1 MKRVSLIFSLGLLFL
16 LSSNV
21 MAQSKDHIAGNVSIM
36 KRIMAESDRYSYAT
50 AMADTFDMA
59 VNHAVQFLASQIS
72 TKVMVNSE
80 YAVSSKTE
88 DKQLYESEMF
98 RQVANTFTDVNLKDY
113 HVLMVGAPSR
123 KKSEYTAF
131 VYIGNDKVDEI
142 IREIQEKEE
151 AALAEKARILAKDIQ
166 FYYDEGCRSLQDLRI
181 GDALKYF
188 YWGAALSS
196 GTEITVKDEGVVMT
210 AHPLFDALID
220 RTMSKIIVQAGC
232 LQENKVND
240 FQSSYHVQLAFFF
253 KEGKVLEK
261 ITNLDFSYHDGNTY
275 LSGARVR
282 DGVSMIELGYPLDEV
297 SVCITYQYGE
307 SETPANVAERIR
319 SVKMHNYSSAY
330 KTTKVDKNA
339 KPVPMLAWQQYD
351 KEMLASASLEESEE
365 NGESVDNDTITH
377 DYGAM
382 KAVVDDIVDAIGEK
396 QYGRVKSY
404 FTNDGYDCFCKLVA
418 NGEASVINV
427 PELTFVEFGDLT
439 LCRSVTMLFKYLGN
453 KQFVENVT
461 FRFNKDGLIE
471 SLAYTLSEVAQKA
484 ILDNEDWK
492 RESKLT
498 LLSFMEDYQTAY
510 ALRRIDYLE
519 RIFSENAL
527 IISGYKVMK
536 KDRSDGIS
544 LHGYT
549 RYDTLNKMQY
559 MERLRRQFKTKEYIN
574 LNFTDTEFKQAF
586 NVEDFFGV
594 RVRQEY
600 FSSNYGDVGYLFL
613 LVDLRGEDP
622 IIHVRAWQ
630 DDKVD
635 IRKLFDLKD
644 VY

>member
-1 MKRVSLIFSLGLLFL
+1 MKHVCLFTSLILCFL
-16 LSSNV
+16 LSSSV
-21 MAQSKDHIAGNVSIM
+21 LAQSKDQITGNARIM
-36 KRIMAESDRYSYAT
+36 KRIMAESDRYSFAS
-50 AMADTFDMA
+50 ASDDTLDVA
-59 VNHAVQFLASQIS
+59 VSHAVQLLAGQIS
-72 TKVMVNSE
+72 TNVKVTSE
-80 YAVSSKTE
+80 HSLSSMTK
-88 DKQLYESEMF
+88 DKQLFESEMF
-98 RQVANTFTDVNLKDY
+98 RQVANTFTNVNLKDY
-113 HVLMVGAPSR
+113 HVLTVGAPT
-123 KKSEYTAF
+123 KKKNEYTAF
-131 VYIGNDKVDEI
+131 VYIGNDKVEEI
-142 IREIQEKEE
+142 VREIQEKEK
-151 AALAEKARILAKDIQ
+151 AAVAEKARILAKDIQ

-196 GTEITVKDEGVVMT
+196 GTEMAIKDEGVIMT

-220 RTMSKIIVQAGC
+220 RTMNNIIVQAGC
-232 LQENKVND
+232 LQTKKVND
-240 FQSSYHVQLAFFF
+240 FQTTHNVQLAFFF
-253 KEGKVLEK
+253 KDGDELEK

-275 LSGARVR
+275 LTGARVR
-282 DGVSMIELGYPLDEV
+282 DGVSMIELNYPLDEI
-297 SVCITYQYGE
+297 SVCCTYQYE
-307 SETPANVAERIR
+307 ENETPSDVAERIR
-319 SVKMHNYSSAY
+319 SVKMRSYSSAY
-330 KTTKVDKNA
+330 KTARIDKNA
-339 KPVPMLAWQQYD
+339 KPVPMLAQVQD
-351 KEMLASASLEESEE
+351 KDESLTRSVENVDDAETLSDTVADDYSAL
-365 NGESVDNDTITH
+365 
-377 DYGAM
+377 
-382 KAVVDDIVDAIGEK
+382 KAIVDDIVDAIEQK
-396 QYGRVKSY
+396 QYYKVRY
-404 FTNDGYDCFCKLVA
+404 DFTEEGYDCFCKLVA
-418 NGEASVINV
+418 NGEASVIDV
-427 PELTFVEFGDLT
+427 PELTFIKFGNLT
-439 LCRSVTMLFKYLGN
+439 LCRSITMLFRYRGN

-484 ILDNEDWK
+484 ILDNDDWK

-536 KDRSDGIS
+536 KEHSDGIC

-549 RYDTLNKMQY
+549 RYDTLNKAQY
-559 MERLRRQFKTKEYIN
+559 MNRLGRQFKTKEYIN
-574 LNFTDTEFKQAF
+574 LNFTDTDFKQAF
-586 NVEDFFGV
+586 NVEDFFGI

-635 IRKLFDLKD
+635 IKKLFDLKD

>member
-1 MKRVSLIFSLGLLFL
+1 MKHVCLFTSLILCFL
-16 LSSNV
+16 LSSSV
-21 MAQSKDHIAGNVSIM
+21 LAQSKDQITGNARIM
-36 KRIMAESDRYSYAT
+36 KRIMAESDRYSFAS
-50 AMADTFDMA
+50 ASDDTLDVA
-59 VNHAVQFLASQIS
+59 VSHAVQLLAGQIS
-72 TKVMVNSE
+72 TNVKVTSE
-80 YAVSSKTE
+80 HSLSSMTK
-88 DKQLYESEMF
+88 DKQLFESEMF
-98 RQVANTFTDVNLKDY
+98 RQVANTFTNVNLKDY
-113 HVLMVGAPSR
+113 HVLTVGAPT
-123 KKSEYTAF
+123 KKKNEYTAF
-131 VYIGNDKVDEI
+131 VYIGNDKVEEI
-142 IREIQEKEE
+142 VREIQEKEK
-151 AALAEKARILAKDIQ
+151 AAVAEKARILAKDIQ

-196 GTEITVKDEGVVMT
+196 GTEMAIKDEGVIMT

-220 RTMSKIIVQAGC
+220 RTMNNIIVQAGC
-232 LQENKVND
+232 LQTKKVND
-240 FQSSYHVQLAFFF
+240 FQTTHNVQLAFFF
-253 KEGKVLEK
+253 KDGDELEK

-275 LSGARVR
+275 LTGARVR
-282 DGVSMIELGYPLDEV
+282 DGVSMIELNYPLDEI
-297 SVCITYQYGE
+297 SVCCTYQYGE
-307 SETPANVAERIR
+307 NETPSDVAERIR
-319 SVKMHNYSSAY
+319 SVKMRSYSSAY
-330 KTTKVDKNA
+330 KTARIDKNA
-339 KPVPMLAWQQYD
+339 KPVPMLAQVQD
-351 KEMLASASLEESEE
+351 KDESLIRSVENVDDAETLSDTVADDYSAL
-365 NGESVDNDTITH
+365 
-377 DYGAM
+377 
-382 KAVVDDIVDAIGEK
+382 KAIVDDIVDAIEQK
-396 QYGRVKSY
+396 QYYKVRY
-404 FTNDGYDCFCKLVA
+404 DFTEEGYDCFCKLVA
-418 NGEASVINV
+418 NGEASVIDV
-427 PELTFVEFGDLT
+427 PELTFIKFGNLT
-439 LCRSVTMLFKYLGN
+439 LCRSITMLFRYRGN

-484 ILDNEDWK
+484 ILDNDDWK

-536 KDRSDGIS
+536 KEHSDGIC

-549 RYDTLNKMQY
+549 RYDTLNKAQY
-559 MERLRRQFKTKEYIN
+559 MNRLGRQFKTKEYIN
-574 LNFTDTEFKQAF
+574 LNFTDTDFKQAF
-586 NVEDFFGV
+586 NVEDFFGI

-635 IRKLFDLKD
+635 IKKLFDLKD

>member
-1 MKRVSLIFSLGLLFL
+1 MKHVCLFTSLILCFL
-16 LSSNV
+16 LPSNV
-21 MAQSKDHIAGNVSIM
+21 LAQSKDQITGNARIM
-36 KRIMAESDRYSYAT
+36 KRIMAESDRYSFAS
-50 AMADTFDMA
+50 ASDDTLDVA
-59 VNHAVQFLASQIS
+59 VSHAVQLLAGQIS
-72 TKVMVNSE
+72 TNVKVTSE
-80 YAVSSKTE
+80 HALSSMTK
-88 DKQLYESEMF
+88 DKQLFESEMF
-98 RQVANTFTDVNLKDY
+98 RQVANTFTNVNLKDY
-113 HVLMVGAPSR
+113 HVLTVGAPT
-123 KKSEYTAF
+123 KKKNEYTAF
-131 VYIGNDKVDEI
+131 VYIGNDKVEEI
-142 IREIQEKEE
+142 VREIQEKEK
-151 AALAEKARILAKDIQ
+151 AAVAEKARILAKDIQ

-196 GTEITVKDEGVVMT
+196 GTEMAIKDEGVIMT

-220 RTMSKIIVQAGC
+220 RTMNNIIVQAGC
-232 LQENKVND
+232 LQTKKVND
-240 FQSSYHVQLAFFF
+240 FQTTHNVQLAFFF
-253 KEGKVLEK
+253 KDGDELEK

-275 LSGARVR
+275 LTGARVR
-282 DGVSMIELGYPLDEV
+282 DGVSMIELNYPLDEI
-297 SVCITYQYGE
+297 SVCCTYQYGE
-307 SETPANVAERIR
+307 NETPSDVAERIR
-319 SVKMHNYSSAY
+319 SVKMRSYSSAY
-330 KTTKVDKNA
+330 KTARIDKNA
-339 KPVPMLAWQQYD
+339 KPVPMLAQVQD
-351 KEMLASASLEESEE
+351 KDESLTRSVENVDDAETLSDTVADDYSAL
-365 NGESVDNDTITH
+365 
-377 DYGAM
+377 
-382 KAVVDDIVDAIGEK
+382 KAIVDDIVDAIEQK
-396 QYGRVKSY
+396 QYYKVRY
-404 FTNDGYDCFCKLVA
+404 DFTEEGYDCFCKLVA
-418 NGEASVINV
+418 NGEASVIDV
-427 PELTFVEFGDLT
+427 PELTFIKFGNLT
-439 LCRSVTMLFKYLGN
+439 LCRSITMLFRYRGN

-484 ILDNEDWK
+484 ILDNDDWK

-536 KDRSDGIS
+536 KEHSDGIC

-549 RYDTLNKMQY
+549 RYDTLNKAQY
-559 MERLRRQFKTKEYIN
+559 MNRLGRQFKTKEYIN
-574 LNFTDTEFKQAF
+574 LNFTDTDFKQAF
-586 NVEDFFGV
+586 NVEDFFGI

-635 IRKLFDLKD
+635 IKKLFDLKD

>member
-1 MKRVSLIFSLGLLFL
+1 MKHVCLFTSLILCFL
-16 LSSNV
+16 LSSSV
-21 MAQSKDHIAGNVSIM
+21 LAQSKDQITGNARIM
-36 KRIMAESDRYSYAT
+36 KRIMAESDRYSFAS
-50 AMADTFDMA
+50 ASDDTLDVA
-59 VNHAVQFLASQIS
+59 VSHAVQLLAGQIS
-72 TKVMVNSE
+72 TNVKVTSE
-80 YAVSSKTE
+80 HSLSSMTK
-88 DKQLYESEMF
+88 DKQLFESEMF
-98 RQVANTFTDVNLKDY
+98 RQVANTFTNVNLKDY
-113 HVLMVGAPSR
+113 HVLTVGAPT
-123 KKSEYTAF
+123 KKKNEYTAF
-131 VYIGNDKVDEI
+131 VYIGNDKVEEI
-142 IREIQEKEE
+142 VREIQEKEK
-151 AALAEKARILAKDIQ
+151 AAVAEKARILAKDIQ

-196 GTEITVKDEGVVMT
+196 GTEMAIKDEGVIMT

-220 RTMSKIIVQAGC
+220 RTMNNIIVQAGC
-232 LQENKVND
+232 LQTKKVND
-240 FQSSYHVQLAFFF
+240 FQTTHNVQLAFFF
-253 KEGKVLEK
+253 KDGDELEK

-275 LSGARVR
+275 LTGARVR
-282 DGVSMIELGYPLDEV
+282 DGVSMIELNYPLDEI
-297 SVCITYQYGE
+297 SVCCTYQYGE
-307 SETPANVAERIR
+307 NETPSDVAERIR
-319 SVKMHNYSSAY
+319 SVKMRSYSSAY
-330 KTTKVDKNA
+330 KTARIDKNA
-339 KPVPMLAWQQYD
+339 KPVPMLAQVQD
-351 KEMLASASLEESEE
+351 KDESLTRSVENVDDAETLSDTVADDYSAL
-365 NGESVDNDTITH
+365 
-377 DYGAM
+377 
-382 KAVVDDIVDAIGEK
+382 KAIVDDIVDAIEQK
-396 QYGRVKSY
+396 QYYKVRY
-404 FTNDGYDCFCKLVA
+404 DFTEEGYDCFCKLVA
-418 NGEASVINV
+418 NGEASVIDV
-427 PELTFVEFGDLT
+427 PELTFIKFGNLT
-439 LCRSVTMLFKYLGN
+439 LCRSITMLFRYRGN

-484 ILDNEDWK
+484 ILDNDDWK

-536 KDRSDGIS
+536 KEHSDGIC

-549 RYDTLNKMQY
+549 RYDTLNKAQCMN
-559 MERLRRQFKTKEYIN
+559 RLGRQFKTKEYIN
-574 LNFTDTEFKQAF
+574 LNFTDTDFKQAF
-586 NVEDFFGV
+586 NVEDFFGI

-635 IRKLFDLKD
+635 IKKLFDLKD